1 MQHDKRVEHL
11 AVGETDRVHLLFLVQ
26 LPEVDGAVVPGV
38 WWSRVKRP
46 GGGRRLWAH
55 TRAGVA
61 PVSLPASTRW
71 GAHLSGPEGTPEQ
84 SGQASGAVG
93 GRVGCCEHAGVR

>member
-46 GGGRRLWAH
+46 GGGRRLWA
-55 TRAGVA
+55 
-61 PVSLPASTRW
+61 
-71 GAHLSGPEGTPEQ
+71 TPERV
-84 SGQASGAVG
+84 SPRSRFRHPRGGGLTSQAQRAPLSKA
-93 GRVGCCEHAGVR
+93 GRPLERWVAG